1 MSEIG
6 TVEEIK
12 DRLMR
17 CEIGAEITGVQ
28 CFRRKVGA
36 GSSRLEEEFD
46 FCIKSAIRDGFV
58 KVKVVNDWG

>member
-1 MSEIG
+1 M
-6 TVEEIK
+6 EEMK
-12 DRLMR
+12 DMLMM

-36 GSSRLEEEFD
+36 GSSRLEKEFY

-58 KVKVVNDWG
+58 KVKVGNDWVD